1 MQHLTIEALARLLD
15 EPPDAEQAAHLAA
28 CAACRLEL
36 TALEEQTSALAELP
50 DIRPPADAW
59 PALATR
65 LRDEGLVQDD
75 SASAARARAAG
86 VTFAGWSRHRVLR
99 LAASIAL
106 FLFGGGAGF
115 AARGVVVAPAMVAGA
130 DQRPSEPS
138 GSGTVRAA
146 APSSAEEAA
155 RLVRTEEAEYLRAL
169 TRYAEMARSPATT
182 DPVARFAALESIV
195 VATRAALDQAPADPV
210 INGYHLT
217 ALAQREAM
225 LRRFAV
231 TAEDNWF

>member
-59 PALATR
+59 PVLAIR
-65 LRDEGLVQDD
+65 LRDEGLLHDD
-75 SASAARARAAG
+75 SAPAARTRAAG
-86 VTFAGWSRHRVLR
+86 ATLAGWSRHRMLR

-115 AARGVVVAPAMVAGA
+115 AARGVVAPAMVASA
-130 DQRPSEPS
+130 DPQASEPS

-146 APSSAEEAA
+146 APGSAEEAA